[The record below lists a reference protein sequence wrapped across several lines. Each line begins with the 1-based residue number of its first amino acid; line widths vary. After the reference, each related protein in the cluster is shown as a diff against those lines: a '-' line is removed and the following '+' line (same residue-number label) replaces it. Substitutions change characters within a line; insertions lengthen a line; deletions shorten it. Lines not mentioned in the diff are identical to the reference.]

1 MTWENLAAVDAPEDL
16 NYATLPALVAASGDP
31 WADIDA
37 AAAEH
42 IAAVLARH
50 SDHPVSRAIAAGLRA
65 NSVEATDF
73 KVIAGRGIQADIGG
87 TIYVLVVAMALVGLG
102 IVVAGAWRTGLV
114 WMGVGMLLGALTRA
128 VLSERAAGM
137 LRVRRRWS
145 DVLMLTIAG
154 IGLIVLAVIVPDQ
167 PL

>member
-1 MTWENLAAVDAPEDL
+1 MTTPVPEPPRRL
-16 NYATLPALVAASGDP
+16 PQTL
-31 WADIDA
+31 
-37 AAAEH
+37 
-42 IAAVLARH
+42 
-50 SDHPVSRAIAAGLRA
+50 
-65 NSVEATDF
+65 
-73 KVIAGRGIQADIGG
+73 GG
-87 TIYVLVVAMALVGLG
+87 TIYVLVVVMALVGLG

-145 DVLMLTIAG
+145 DVLMLTVAG

>member
-1 MTWENLAAVDAPEDL
+1 LTTPVPEPPPRRL
-16 NYATLPALVAASGDP
+16 PQTL
-31 WADIDA
+31 
-37 AAAEH
+37 
-42 IAAVLARH
+42 
-50 SDHPVSRAIAAGLRA
+50 
-65 NSVEATDF
+65 
-73 KVIAGRGIQADIGG
+73 GG

>member
-1 MTWENLAAVDAPEDL
+1 LTTPVPEPPRRL
-16 NYATLPALVAASGDP
+16 PQTL
-31 WADIDA
+31 
-37 AAAEH
+37 
-42 IAAVLARH
+42 
-50 SDHPVSRAIAAGLRA
+50 
-65 NSVEATDF
+65 
-73 KVIAGRGIQADIGG
+73 GG
-87 TIYVLVVAMALVGLG
+87 TIYVLVVVMALVGLG

-145 DVLMLTIAG
+145 DVLMLTVAG